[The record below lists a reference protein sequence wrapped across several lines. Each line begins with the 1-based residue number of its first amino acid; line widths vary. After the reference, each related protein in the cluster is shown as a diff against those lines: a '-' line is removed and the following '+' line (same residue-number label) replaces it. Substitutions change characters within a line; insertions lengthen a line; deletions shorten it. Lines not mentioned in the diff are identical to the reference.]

1 VDADKGIT
9 ITCTEVAD
17 GASLQCNVSLPR
29 LGDVCR
35 YAPEEKAMNNPY
47 ESPPSSVATVPVSSH
62 SYGGIRRK
70 ICFFAILPLG
80 FLWAISQRGAGLVGF
95 VAFFVIILVLLY
107 YRVKNIGLSSWTWCL
122 AFIPLINILFLA
134 YCLIVPE
141 GYADTRKLDGRAY
154 LLMTPLLFIIG
165 LFAIALVLDLV
176 RMVQMAT

>member
-1 VDADKGIT
+1 
-9 ITCTEVAD
+9 
-17 GASLQCNVSLPR
+17 
-29 LGDVCR
+29 
-35 YAPEEKAMNNPY
+35 
-47 ESPPSSVATVPVSSH
+47 
-62 SYGGIRRK
+62 
-70 ICFFAILPLG
+70 LG